1 MTIIRYVF
9 SQQHK
14 HILIQKYKFSSSKV
28 LDSDVRLVWWH
39 MKLTKM
45 YRMNTIAA
53 LHMLDHQVLSE
64 TTKLTQ
70 ELAVARSK
78 RKPLSVALNG
88 KLKSKE

>member
-1 MTIIRYVF
+1 
-9 SQQHK
+9 
-14 HILIQKYKFSSSKV
+14 
-28 LDSDVRLVWWH
+28 